1 MLRQAVAVVLAAV
14 GATLAEVTCPYTG
27 PSFSTGYCMN
37 DSTALCV
44 VDSRCTE
51 VASWTTASLVS
62 SRGLVTTSAS
72 ALLQIPDVSTLR
84 FIGNGLKT
92 VGDLSKAPNGSAI
105 TNCTNLVIAFNPGLQ
120 LDKMVLPASLLD
132 LALPNNGLSTLPATV
147 LWPAR
152 LTSIVLDNNMLQSYA
167 NGPVVETIS
176 LYNNS
181 LVGLQ
186 NYDWRRMSYVNLDAN
201 AITSIK
207 NVQFSATLTTFRCDR
222 CELVEFTLDMS
233 SFLALARAKSVAIGA
248 SNVKSCAGSGAVLN
262 SISGV
267 NNQSIA
273 VCVSQ
278 EPFFNSSHA
287 SRGPIIWGSLAGLAV
302 VIIGVYAFKRQ
313 CAQKSGSGHSYF
325 KASDDGT
332 APSGVSDASM
342 HERLDMTDLL
352 PFRIDE
358 AMLTKQ
364 RVLASGAFG
373 QVFLGTYRG
382 QAVAIKALLPH
393 RTAIKDVCGLVAEA
407 KLLSK
412 LSSPYVVRFLGA
424 VWSRP
429 IDLWC
434 VVEYMDLGDLRQLL
448 ATNVVLVES
457 ARLEMALAI
466 AEGLLYLHSLDVIH
480 RDLKSR
486 NVLLDTAGHI
496 KLTDFGVAREVSSNT
511 MTAGVGT
518 CRWVA
523 PEVLQSG
530 HYTTAADIY
539 SFGVILSELDTR
551 GLPYAELR
559 NARGHALNDSVIAT
573 RVLQGTL
580 TPSFSVDGPA
590 WLRELGAD
598 CLSTDEDRRPTA
610 LQISTRLR
618 QTQRDL
624 LTA

>member
-1 MLRQAVAVVLAAV
+1 MLRRPMAAVLAVVGV
-14 GATLAEVTCPYTG
+14 TLAEVACPYTG
-27 PSFSTGYCMN
+27 PSLSTGYCMN

-44 VDSRCTE
+44 VDSRCAE
-51 VASWTTASLVS
+51 VASWTTASLIA

-72 ALLQIPDVSTLR
+72 ALLQIPDFSMLR
-84 FIGNGLKT
+84 FVGNGIKT

-105 TNCTNLVIAFNPGLQ
+105 ANCMTLVIAFNPGVQ
-120 LDKMVLPASLLD
+120 LDKMVLPASLSI

-152 LTSIVLDNNMLQSYA
+152 LTSIVLDNNTLQSYV
-167 NGPVVETIS
+167 NGPVVDTIS

-181 LVGLQ
+181 LVALE
-186 NYDWRRMSYVNLDAN
+186 NYDWRRTSHVNLDAN

-207 NVQFSATLTTFRCDR
+207 NVQLSTTLMTFRCDR
-222 CELVEFTLDMS
+222 CELAEFTLDMPS
-233 SFLALARAKSVAIGA
+233 YLALKDAKNVVIGA
-248 SNVKSCAGSGAVLN
+248 SKVLSCAAGGTLLGIPNGN
-262 SISGV
+262 SL
-267 NNQSIA
+267 SIA
-273 VCVSQ
+273 VCVSP

-287 SRGPIIWGSLAGLAV
+287 SPGPIVWGSLAGLAV
-302 VIIGVYAFKRQ
+302 VVISAFAFKRQ
-313 CAQKSGSGHSYF
+313 CAQQSGSGHSYF
-325 KASDDGT
+325 KTSDDGT
-332 APSGVSDASM
+332 APSSVSDASM
-342 HERLDMTDLL
+342 HDRLDMTDLL

-358 AMLTKQ
+358 ALLTKQ

-373 QVFLGTYRG
+373 QVFLGSYRG

-412 LSSPYVVRFLGA
+412 LSSPYIVRFLGA
-424 VWSRP
+424 AWSRP

-448 ATNVVLVES
+448 ATNVVLIES

-486 NVLLDTAGHI
+486 NVLLNTGGHI
-496 KLTDFGVAREVSSNT
+496 KLTDFGVAREVSSGT

-559 NARGHALNDSVIAT
+559 NARGHALSDSVIAT

-580 TPSFSVDGPA
+580 APSFSVDGPA
-590 WLRELGAD
+590 WLRALGAD
-598 CLSTDEDRRPTA
+598 CLCMDADIRPNA